1 MRSRSTIVLLSL
13 LFVLTVGVARA
24 SAPIETVVAFN
35 PAAGQFP
42 EGVAVDV
49 TGNAYVSLISPVA
62 QIRKIDGSGAQS
74 VVAQF
79 GTAGFGPLGL
89 AVSSAG
95 DLYVALASFDPATRG
110 VYSVARDGTATR
122 LPGTGGILFPNGLAL
137 DPRGDLYVTDSIAGA
152 VWKIPRGGSGA
163 VWFQSP
169 LLAGDGSVGLG
180 FPLGANGV
188 AYGRNDIVVTNTEGA
203 KLVRIPVLPD
213 GTAGAASVVAGGAA
227 LAGAD
232 GVALDVFG
240 DAFVAVNSQ
249 NMLIQVTPDGAIT
262 TLGTAADGLDNP
274 ASVAFATSHGE
285 RKTLYITNFAVFSA
299 APKPALLRT
308 GVGVPGIP
316 VR

>member
-1 MRSRSTIVLLSL
+1 MRKPNVIVVVAA
-13 LFVLTVGVARA
+13 LFVFAVGVARA

-35 PAAGQFP
+35 PGAGQFP

-62 QIRKIDGSGAQS
+62 QIRKIDRAGGQS

-79 GTAGFGPLGL
+79 GAAGFGPLGL
-89 AVSSAG
+89 AVNSAG
-95 DLYVALASFDPATRG
+95 GLYVALASFDPATRG
-110 VYSVARDGTATR
+110 VYSVAPNGATTR

-152 VWKIPRGGSGA
+152 VWKIPRGGSA
-163 VWFQSP
+163 SVWFQSP

-180 FPLGANGV
+180 FPLGANGI
-188 AYGRNDIVVTNTEGA
+188 AFGRNEVVVSNTEGA
-203 KLVRIPVLPD
+203 KLVRLAILPD
-213 GTAGAASVVAGGAA
+213 GSAGAASVVAQGPA
-227 LAGAD
+227 LFGAD

-249 NMLIQVTPDGAIT
+249 NTLLRVEPDGSIT
-262 TLGTAADGLDNP
+262 TLATAADGLDNP
-274 ASVAFATSHGE
+274 ASLAFATSHVE

-308 GVGVPGIP
+308 GVGVPGMP
-316 VR
+316 LR

>member
-1 MRSRSTIVLLSL
+1 MRSRSTIVLLSA

-49 TGNAYVSLISPVA
+49 TGTAYVSLISPVA
-62 QIRKIDGSGAQS
+62 QIRTIDRSGGQS
-74 VVAQF
+74 VLAQF
-79 GTAGFGPLGL
+79 PPVGFGPLGL

-95 DLYVALASFDPATRG
+95 DLYVAVASFDPATRG
-110 VYSVARDGTATR
+110 VYRVAPDGTTAR
-122 LPGTGGILFPNGLAL
+122 LPGTGGILFPNGLTL
-137 DPRGDLYVTDSIAGA
+137 DPRGDLYATDSIAGA
-152 VWKIPRGGSGA
+152 IWKIPRGGSA
-163 VWFQSP
+163 AIWFQSA

-180 FPLGANGV
+180 FPLGANGI
-188 AYGRNDIVVTNTEGA
+188 AYGKNEVVVTNTEGA
-203 KLVRIPVLPD
+203 KLVRVPVLPD
-213 GTAGAASVVAGGAA
+213 GTAGPASVVAQGAA

-240 DAFVAVNSQ
+240 DAFVAVNPQ
-249 NMLIQVTPDGAIT
+249 NTLIRVAPDGAIT

-308 GVGVPGIP
+308 GVGVPGMP
-316 VR
+316 LR